1 MTHPIFVAPI
11 LLNII
16 LLVVSLCVTD
26 SELLNSVCI
35 NRSVWTP
42 TLSLLSSTDKDL
54 LYHDMSACPH
64 NSTVYGRDSVCDRQR
79 DPLSNTTPTHTI
91 TSTTPP
97 SSASA
102 CINRLQSTNCF
113 ALKMLL
119 P

>member
-1 MTHPIFVAPI
+1 MTHPVFVALI

-26 SELLNSVCI
+26 CELLNSVCI

-79 DPLSNTTPTHTI
+79 DPLSNTTPTHHHQHH
-91 TSTTPP
+91 
-97 SSASA
+97 ASIL
-102 CINRLQSTNCF
+102 CICLHQQATVH
-113 ALKMLL
+113 KLL
-119 P
+119 RP

>member
-1 MTHPIFVAPI
+1 MTHPVFVALI

-54 LYHDMSACPH
+54 LYHDMSAWPH
-64 NSTVYGRDSVCDRQR
+64 NSTVHGRDSVCDRQR
-79 DPLSNTTPTHTI
+79 DPLSKTTPTHHHH
-91 TSTTPP
+91 
-97 SSASA
+97 ASIL
-102 CINRLQSTNCF
+102 CICLHQQATVH
-113 ALKMLL
+113 KLL
-119 P
+119 RP

>member
-1 MTHPIFVAPI
+1 MTHPVFVALI

-79 DPLSNTTPTHTI
+79 DPLSKTTPTHHHQHH
-91 TSTTPP
+91 
-97 SSASA
+97 ASIL
-102 CINRLQSTNCF
+102 CICLHQQATVH
-113 ALKMLL
+113 KLL
-119 P
+119 RP